1 MINIKMFFDSKKRI
15 KKIVSIGHGEYDNSG
30 KDIVCSAVSVYLINT
45 INTLTEILKLENYIE
60 YTVDYGDYELIID
73 YNNMTGEE
81 VEKTVIILESLKLAL
96 ISIKESYE
104 KYINVEF
111 EEVR

>member
-1 MINIKMFFDSKKRI
+1 MINIKMFLNSNKYIVKVESK
-15 KKIVSIGHGEYDNSG
+15 GHGEYDNSG

-45 INTLTEILKLENYIE
+45 INTLTEILKLDEFIKYS
-60 YTVDYGDYELIID
+60 VDYGKYKLTID
-73 YNNMTGEE
+73 YNNMTKNEL
-81 VEKTVIILESLKLAL
+81 EKAVVIMESLKLAL
-96 ISIKESYE
+96 ISIEENYK